1 MRCARVRSG
10 RGPQGVPA
18 AATCDVRKAIIAA
31 GSQPIALPFM
41 PDDPARRRLEE
52 ELTMPTSSGVRSY
65 SLVTA
70 PAYGVT
76 GTGLDRTVEYIH
88 RDPGPAGATDG
99 KDIKAG
105 AQAARPGPAVR
116 ACWSCRL
123 REQAAGLASP

>member
-1 MRCARVRSG
+1 
-10 RGPQGVPA
+10 
-18 AATCDVRKAIIAA
+18 
-31 GSQPIALPFM
+31 
-41 PDDPARRRLEE
+41 
-52 ELTMPTSSGVRSY
+52 MPTSSGVRSY